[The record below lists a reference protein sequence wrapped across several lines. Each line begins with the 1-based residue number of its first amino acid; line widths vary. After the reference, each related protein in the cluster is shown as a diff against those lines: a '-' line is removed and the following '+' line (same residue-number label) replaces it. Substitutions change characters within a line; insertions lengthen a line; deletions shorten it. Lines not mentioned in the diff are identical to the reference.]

1 MMGMARKSEP
11 ESWRILKIDSAI
23 LAIGCCK
30 SNLTQLLAR
39 PDGHSKC
46 PTYGQSNCSTPTTV
60 N

>member
-1 MMGMARKSEP
+1 MLV
-11 ESWRILKIDSAI
+11 IL
-23 LAIGCCK
+23 IGFPPPVQ
-30 SNLTQLLAR
+30 SQTVPDAGSLLQQI